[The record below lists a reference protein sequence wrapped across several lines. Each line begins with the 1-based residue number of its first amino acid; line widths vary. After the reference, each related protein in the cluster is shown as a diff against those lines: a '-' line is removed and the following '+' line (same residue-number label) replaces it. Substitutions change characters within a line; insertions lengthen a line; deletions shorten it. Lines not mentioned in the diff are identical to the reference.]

1 MKKLSMMTL
10 LLGVLAGFSLPAYAG
25 DMKHDSDSM
34 KHEEMKKSGH
44 MAKEEGKEK
53 SGHMM
58 KEGEKMKH
66 EKKEETKK
74 KGNSMGY

>member
-1 MKKLSMMTL
+1 MKKLSLITL
-10 LLGVLAGFSLPAYAG
+10 LLGVFASFSLPTYAA
-25 DMKHDSDSM
+25 DMKHGSDSM
-34 KHEEMKKSGH
+34 KHEEMKKSSH
-44 MAKEEGKEK
+44 TMHEESKEK

-66 EKKEETKK
+66 EKKEEVKK